1 MDAERMVRALAGVI
15 VVMFA
20 MIPVAEASPTGRTVG
35 WTTYQNARFGFAIS
49 YPPGLFSPSGEAAG
63 DAGQLFVSS
72 DGRARLLVGALE
84 NGEGLD
90 LRAYRDFVKR
100 ETYPGARF
108 DYEPVGRAW
117 FVVSGRRGDQHFY
130 QWVTFV
136 CGGRLI
142 NSWAMTYPD
151 AERRRY
157 DPVVEAV
164 AKSFRASGT
173 RPGACS

>member
-1 MDAERMVRALAGVI
+1 MSAERMLRVLAS
-15 VVMFA
+15 VVLLTTA
-20 MIPVAEASPTGRTVG
+20 VAEAAVASRTGRTSG
-35 WTTYQNARFGFAIS
+35 WQTYENQRYGFSLA
-49 YPPGLFSPSGEAAG
+49 YPPGLFSPSADGANE
-63 DAGQLFVSS
+63 AGQLLVST

-84 NGEGLD
+84 NTEGLD

-100 ETYPGARF
+100 ETYPDAQF
-108 DYEPVGRAW
+108 DYERLGRVW
-117 FVVSGRRGDQHFY
+117 FVLSGRRGDQHFY

-164 AKSFRASGT
+164 ARSFRASGT
-173 RPGACS
+173 GRGGCP